1 MITTYRPSALE
12 TLKKELNETLGKQ
25 IECVND
31 YGIVKT
37 FMRQEY
43 QRLTIKAKLI
53 KESIDFLE
61 ELRSRR

>member
-61 ELRSRR
+61 ELKARR

>member
-1 MITTYRPSALE
+1 MITAQHPSALE

-61 ELRSRR
+61 ELKARR

>member
-1 MITTYRPSALE
+1 MIATYRPNALD
-12 TLKKELNETLGKQ
+12 TMKKELLDVQHKQ
-25 IECVND
+25 VMCVTED
-31 YGIVKT
+31 GIVKT